1 MTPEQKK
8 PMERKPLEDDDLKKV
23 SGGIKFHDPI
33 SGTDRG
39 NDTVVPDDSE
49 EEEGK
54 DGKGGVVFVKPVY
67 DPEEE

>member
-1 MTPEQKK
+1 MTPERKK
-8 PMERKPLEDDDLKKV
+8 PMEGKLLEDDELKKV

-54 DGKGGVVFVKPVY
+54 DNNGGVVFVKPVY
-67 DPEEE
+67 DPEE